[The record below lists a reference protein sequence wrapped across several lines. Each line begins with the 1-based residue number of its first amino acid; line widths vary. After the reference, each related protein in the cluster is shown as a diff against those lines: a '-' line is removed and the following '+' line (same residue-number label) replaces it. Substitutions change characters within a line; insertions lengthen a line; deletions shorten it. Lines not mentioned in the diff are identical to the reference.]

1 MTELGRRALSGV
13 ARFVA
18 GLALLLLLPAW
29 TLAWWQAWTFLGV
42 FALGMLSI
50 TLYLMRHDPQLLER
64 RLRAGPGAEQERS
77 QKIIQSFA
85 ALCFVAAILLPAI
98 DHRLAWSAAPPAA
111 AIAGDVLLAL
121 GFLITFLVFRE
132 NRFATA
138 VIAVDAAQPVVSTG
152 PYRLVRHP
160 MYLGALVMLLGVA
173 PALGSWWGLLAVVP
187 FTAALAWRLLDEE
200 RILATRLPGYA
211 DYQSTVRYRLIP
223 FVW

>member
-1 MTELGRRALSGV
+1 MTELGRRALGGV

-18 GLALLLLLPAW
+18 GLALLLFLSAW
-29 TLAWWQAWTFLGV
+29 SLTWWQAWAFLAV
-42 FALGMLSI
+42 CALGILSI
-50 TLYLMRHDPQLLER
+50 TLYLMRHDPRLLER

-85 ALCFVAAILLPAI
+85 VPCFVVAILLPAI

-111 AIAGDVLLAL
+111 VVAGDVLVAL

-138 VIAVDAAQPVVSTG
+138 VIAVDAAQQVVSTG

-160 MYLGALVMLLGVA
+160 MYLGALIMLLGVA

-200 RILATRLPGYA
+200 RILATRISGYA
-211 DYQSTVRYRLIP
+211 DYQRKVKHRLIP

>member
-1 MTELGRRALSGV
+1 
-13 ARFVA
+13 
-18 GLALLLLLPAW
+18 LLLFLPAW
-29 TLAWWQAWTFLGV
+29 TLAWWQAWVFLGV
-42 FALGMLSI
+42 CALGMLSI
-50 TLYLMRHDPQLLER
+50 TLYLMRHDPRLLER

-77 QKIIQSFA
+77 QKIIQSFV
-85 ALCFVAAILLPAI
+85 ALSFVAAILLPAI

-111 AIAGDVLLAL
+111 AVAGDALVTL
-121 GFLITFLVFRE
+121 GFLITFRVFRE

-138 VIAVDAAQPVVSTG
+138 VIAVDPEQQVVSTG

-200 RILATRLPGYA
+200 RILATRLPGYT
-211 DYQSTVRYRLIP
+211 DDRQRLRYRLIP